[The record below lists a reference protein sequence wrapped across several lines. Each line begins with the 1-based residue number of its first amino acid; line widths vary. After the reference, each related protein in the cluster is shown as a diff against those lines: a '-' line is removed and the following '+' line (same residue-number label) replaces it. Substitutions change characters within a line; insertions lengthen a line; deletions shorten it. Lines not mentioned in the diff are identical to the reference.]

1 MTLMKNMLLFV
12 LISTSVRTFA
22 ADPSPKEII
31 KKADE
36 GRMPGGDTTV
46 DVVVKDYKNKNLD
59 KETAYKVWSK
69 APLKSLVE
77 TISPARQKGRKLLMI
92 DSDLWFMTP
101 DIKRATRVSFQ
112 QRLTGEVANGD
123 IASVNFSD
131 DYEGTISG
139 SEKIKDQDCW
149 VLDLKAI
156 NKRATYKS
164 LKYWVTKD
172 KLLPRR
178 ADFYAASGKL
188 LKRATY
194 GKTAEVLGAPRV
206 TTIVIQDAVQTSH
219 ESVIE
224 YSNHKREKLDDSMF
238 NKDTLAP

>member
-1 MTLMKNMLLFV
+1 MNFMKQVLCFV
-12 LISTSVRTFA
+12 LISATAPTFA
-22 ADPSPKEII
+22 QTASEII

-36 GRMPGGDTTV
+36 GRMPGGDITV
-46 DVVVKDYKNKNLD
+46 DVTVKDFKNKTLN
-59 KETAYKVWSK
+59 KETTYKVYNRG
-69 APLKSLVE
+69 AQKSLVE
-77 TISPARQKGRKLLMI
+77 TVAPQRQKGRKLLMI
-92 DSDLWFMTP
+92 ESDLWFMTP

-123 IASVNFSD
+123 IASVNFAD
-131 DYEGTISG
+131 DYEGTIAG

-149 VLDLKAI
+149 VLDLKAS
-156 NKRATYKS
+156 KKKATYQS

-178 ADFYAASGKL
+178 ADFFATSGKL

-194 GKTAEVLGAPRV
+194 GNPKDVFGAPRI
-206 TTIVIQDAVQTSH
+206 TTIVIQDAVQTTN

-224 YSNHKREKLDDSMF
+224 YANHKREKFDDSLF